1 MKKIAVIQVRLSSN
15 RLRNKALFHIYKD
28 YCVLEMLIK
37 NLKKNIKFPI
47 VLATSS
53 SKNDKYLSK
62 IAKKFKIEFYSGSLN
77 NVRKRLYLA
86 TAGYDIIYRFTA
98 DNPIVIN
105 DLFKMIDKEI
115 TKFDMIYFKNQIR
128 GTVFQVFK
136 RNKIS
141 NFNKCSLFEKE
152 HVIDPKKINN
162 IKIIDLGFKI
172 KIKLS
177 IDTIED
183 YFNVKEFINDYQKKY
198 NLFTL
203 KNFKNYFC
211 R

>member
-53 SKNDKYLSK
+53 SKNDKHLSK
-62 IAKKFKIEFYSGSLN
+62 VAKKFNIKFYSGSLN

-105 DLFKMIDKEI
+105 DLYKMIDNEI
-115 TKFDMIYFKNQIR
+115 TKYDMICFKNHIR

-141 NFNKCSLFEKE
+141 NFNKCSPFEKE
-152 HVIDPKKINN
+152 HVIDPKKTNN

-203 KNFKNYFC
+203 KNLKNYFC
-211 R
+211 K